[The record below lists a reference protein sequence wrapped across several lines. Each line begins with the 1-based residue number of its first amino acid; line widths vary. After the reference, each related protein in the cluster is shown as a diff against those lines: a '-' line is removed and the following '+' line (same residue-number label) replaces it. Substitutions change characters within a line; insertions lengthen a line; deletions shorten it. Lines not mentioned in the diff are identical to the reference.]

1 MGALPV
7 PRPAVKRRLRAPRKV
22 LELRGRGDP
31 PSQRGDRG
39 WAGWS
44 GTCVPAAGA
53 RAVAAAAGARAFA
66 AADCAC
72 AVAAAGCA
80 CAVAA
85 AGCAGT
91 VAVAAAAAAAAYGW
105 RLPPRGALG
114 CLWGPL

>member
-31 PSQRGDRG
+31 PSQRGGRG

-44 GTCVPAAGA
+44 GTRVPAAGA
-53 RAVAAAAGARAFA
+53 RAVAAAAGAPAVT

-72 AVAAAGCA
+72 AVAT
-80 CAVAA
+80 

-114 CLWGPL
+114 CLWGPF

>member
-31 PSQRGDRG
+31 PSQRGGRG

-44 GTCVPAAGA
+44 GTRVPAAGA
-53 RAVAAAAGARAFA
+53 RAVAAAAGARAVT

-72 AVAAAGCA
+72 AVAT
-80 CAVAA
+80 

-114 CLWGPL
+114 CLWGPF